1 MGTFGEIVE
10 PVSRSIWEDW
20 DDEFIGDNY
29 TALQWQNPL
38 DLANGIDTLVI
49 LEGKFISECVKMH
62 PQAHL
67 QLKNCATEVNLNLFE
82 LSSLKYVCTIKDY
95 NLLQSSE
102 IVELLKPLLCKSKD
116 VITIQTKPLLEYQTA
131 NQAYSPLIIRKL
143 TTSTPAQKPLDF
155 KFEKLEQPNIVSGVA
170 AGVTCLREHLDLPAT
185 TIVCYIEHTEEY
197 QTDEI
202 QKILEKL
209 KIIEGIC
216 NTKIVN
222 KSSILNSNLYI

>member
-20 DDEFIGDNY
+20 DDESIGDNS
-29 TALQWQNPL
+29 TSLQWQNPL
-38 DLANGIDTLVI
+38 DLADRIDTFFI
-49 LEGKFISECVKMH
+49 LEGKFISECVEIN

-67 QLKNCATEVNLNLFE
+67 QLKNCVTKANLNLFE
-82 LSSLKYVCTIKDY
+82 LPSQKYVCTIKGY

-102 IVELLKPLLCKSKD
+102 IVELLKSLLCKSKD
-116 VITIQTKPLLEYQTA
+116 VITIQTKPLLEYQTTS
-131 NQAYSPLIIRKL
+131 QAYSPLVIRKL
-143 TTSTPAQKPLDF
+143 TTSTPAQIPLDF

-209 KIIEGIC
+209 KIIDGIC
-216 NTKIVN
+216 KTKIIN